1 MSYISNLT
9 ESEVRTV
16 CEIISGRPI
25 KKLFETKS
33 TEFAKIKR
41 GFRASSLSDKAAID
55 LAVKYRGKPFISGYL
70 DTIVSGWI
78 DEIHEIGKSVEAEVK
93 DYDLSIASTLID
105 SVFSEN
111 IELYFKLIGKKATE
125 EYLEN
130 IRKLMADCIASK
142 SATKTVPKTVGSAKL
157 PEESF
162 AIEELRAQLTAAAEE
177 IEVLREKLSTTTDQ
191 LTEATAELSA
201 AMEQNLKMKTAL
213 DELNARVQYDDSE
226 EFGAVEYSDFDFV
239 SICEVSEPDYTG
251 QRWLNRL
258 ADIGRNGSLEVF
270 YFNKD
275 LPPYFGN
282 RSKLFF
288 RDGPNAPGSVG
299 IWNWSVTPNMTDSS
313 RDYVITS
320 FNETAVPVE
329 VITIKGCEN
338 IKDVISS
345 LRNGIKIFSFAR
357 RIMFSAYLTKGQ
369 YIGVL
374 CNKGEF
380 ELTDNGLKLS
390 DKVITLPQYSFSGK
404 DTARLSN
411 DRMYFR
417 KLSVGVP
424 TEIVTVKDRLEIVK
438 SIILSRNS
446 WQTFKQTGGTR
457 GEWRIIRDFLER
469 MNTSELIRD
478 IEEATICSHSEA
490 ESLLQQFV
498 DNAGLYIDGES
509 VEDEVISSVIA
520 VNDDLMTRCKELLRA
535 TWEEE
540 NKAELHE
547 AQERLTDLQTK
558 IADAK
563 RALEK
568 QLRDNQTIV
577 DQQLADADA
586 RLKAVNDTHAQLSA
600 ELDTLSEQIVAKK
613 KLASDVEN
621 EVSDRIK
628 KAQGDAAEFIATM
641 AFISP
646 VSSQLVDAKSEV
658 LDITDAP
665 SANPQKTGYVGGEQL
680 SQDDAEEIGDWK
692 TALDVLAEELVE
704 AGVAAKLSRPLAAY
718 MYSAYERRMPI
729 LFVGP
734 NSSEIVDAFSVSL
747 YGKTAGSLE
756 CTENYDAQLMD
767 TCISSDDRIVR
778 ISNAFCGNWI
788 ARIPG
793 IIKKSDPYFYVVH
806 PFAEDIQ
813 IEPKSLFAYMLPVFT
828 EVLLDKA
835 PTGNMLGGI
844 MSEGFKK
851 YASSKVNKTHMK
863 LLSDLRVSPLVANNI
878 QSVLSDMHGMLND
891 TSADWDAL
899 FALFPYAY
907 ATMQT
912 STFFDAINNP
922 DKNKLQ
928 LSNGVKTL
936 LISLYGEKE

>member
-1 MSYISNLT
+1 MSNLT

-16 CEIISGRPI
+16 CEIISGRSI
-25 KKLFETKS
+25 KKLFETNPM
-33 TEFAKIKR
+33 EFAKIKR

-55 LAVKYRGKPFISGYL
+55 LAVKYRNELFISDYL
-70 DTIVSGWI
+70 NTILFGWVN
-78 DEIHEIGKSVEAEVK
+78 EIREIGESIEAEVK
-93 DYDLSIASTLID
+93 DYDISIASTLVD

-111 IELYFKLIGKKATE
+111 IELYFKLIEKKVTE
-125 EYLEN
+125 EYLKN
-130 IRKLMADCIASK
+130 IRKLMDDCIASK
-142 SATKTVPKTVGSAKL
+142 YATKTFPKTVGSAKL
-157 PEESF
+157 PEGSGST
-162 AIEELRAQLTAAAEE
+162 EELRSQLTAAAEE
-177 IEVLREKLSTTTDQ
+177 IEILKEKLSTTTYQ
-191 LTEATAELSA
+191 LNEVNAELSV
-201 AMEQNLKMKTAL
+201 AMEQKHKMKTAM
-213 DELNARVQYDDSE
+213 DELNARIQYDDSE
-226 EFGAVEYSDFDFV
+226 EFRSVEYSGFNYV
-239 SICEVSEPDYTG
+239 SICEVSETDYTG

-258 ADIGRNGSLEVF
+258 ADIGRNGSFEVF
-270 YFNKD
+270 CFNEG
-275 LPPYFGN
+275 LHPYFGN

-288 RDGPNAPGSVG
+288 RDGPDEPGTVG
-299 IWNWSVTPNMTDSS
+299 VWNWSATPNRSDSS
-313 RDYVITS
+313 RDYVVAS
-320 FNETAVPVE
+320 FNEKAVPVE

-345 LRNGIKIFSFAR
+345 LRNGVEAFSSAK
-357 RIMFSAYLTKGQ
+357 RIMFSTYITKGQ

-374 CNKGEF
+374 CNNKEF
-380 ELTDNGLKLS
+380 EITDHCLKLS
-390 DKVITLPQYSFSGK
+390 DNVITLPQYSFSIK
-404 DTARLSN
+404 DTVRLSN
-411 DRMYFR
+411 DRVYFR
-417 KLSVGVP
+417 KLSVGIP
-424 TEIVTVKDRLEIVK
+424 TEIVAIKDRLEIVK

-446 WQTFKQTGGTR
+446 WQTFKQAGGTR
-457 GEWRIIRDFLER
+457 SEWRVIRDFLEH
-469 MNTSELIRD
+469 MDTSDLIRD

-498 DNAGLYIDGES
+498 DNASLYIEGES
-509 VEDEVISSVIA
+509 VEDEVLSSVIA
-520 VNDDLMTRCKELLRA
+520 VNDDLMTRCKELLRE

-540 NKAELHE
+540 NKVELHE

-558 IADAK
+558 LADAK

-568 QLRDNQTIV
+568 QLRDNQKIV
-577 DQQLADADA
+577 DQKLADADA
-586 RLKAVNDTHAQLSA
+586 QLKTVNDTHAQLNA

-613 KLASDVEN
+613 KLASDVEK

-658 LDITDAP
+658 IDITDA
-665 SANPQKTGYVGGEQL
+665 SNANPKKTGYVGGEQL
-680 SQDDAEEIGDWK
+680 SQDDAEDIGDWK
-692 TALDVLAEELVE
+692 TALDVLAEELLE
-704 AGVAAKLSRPLAAY
+704 AGVAAKLCRPLAAY

-756 CTENYDAQLMD
+756 CTENYDAQLVD

-788 ARIPG
+788 NRIPG

-851 YASSKVNKTHMK
+851 YASSKVNKTHMR

-899 FALFPYAY
+899 FALLPYAY

-912 STFFDAINNP
+912 STFFDAINNS